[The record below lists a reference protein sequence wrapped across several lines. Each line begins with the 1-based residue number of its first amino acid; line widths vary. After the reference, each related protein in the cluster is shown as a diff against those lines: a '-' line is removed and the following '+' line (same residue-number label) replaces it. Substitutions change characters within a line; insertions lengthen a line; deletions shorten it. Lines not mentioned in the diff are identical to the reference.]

1 MYPCSYLF
9 TEFTKCF
16 PYAMF
21 HKHQEPPVCSFLCL
35 CLLYS
40 TTIDEFKFIYCWQF
54 LKICISQHMGQ
65 TSSLT
70 NNFPL
75 CVFIENEIYQPVNSA
90 SLFIFLSVVSISME
104 PRYLVKD
111 KMSSIYIH
119 YYIYKHM
126 YKNIYTYISVPKDV

>member
-54 LKICISQHMGQ
+54 LNICISQHMGQ

-90 SLFIFLSVVSISME
+90 SLFIFLWYPSPWNLGIWSKIKCQVF
-104 PRYLVKD
+104 
-111 KMSSIYIH
+111 IYI
-119 YYIYKHM
+119 I
-126 YKNIYTYISVPKDV
+126 IYISICTKTYTHI